1 MMNYEKFKAEVQE
14 HFPVAWDFSDQSTK
28 SGCVEFTGTEWGQ
41 VKKFSARCEAL
52 SICWKRVPGTDFP
65 VTMGFGL
72 ARPFAHV
79 PVTEKCFKSVSAVK
93 VFLLEVESSIGVLV
107 RNSGEAK

>member
-1 MMNYEKFKAEVQE
+1 MNYEKFKAEVQE
-14 HFPVAWDFSDQSTK
+14 EFLGDWEFSDQSTK
-28 SGCVEFTGTEWGQ
+28 SGCVEFTGTKWGQ
-41 VKKFSARCEAL
+41 IEKFSARCGTL
-52 SICWKRVPGTDFP
+52 SIYWERVPGTDFP

-93 VFLLEVESSIGVLV
+93 LFLLEVESAVGVLV
-107 RNSGEAK
+107 RSSGEVK